1 MAPGQISF
9 MGKPD
14 SLQGKKTKGN
24 VFLERGPICDKGWS
38 YEDATVACRFTIIW
52 CGSISSTSSHQDVGI
67 WPRFPWVGVNLWL
80 CHCRGQVWVHW
91 SILQG
96 QWDELAGLSFQV
108 IKNLSSSWCCKQILL
123 FIFFFL
129 VQKLPTPKSGSTTT
143 KDTFSI
149 LHYFAPIFAILQYF
163 QGHPWLFQRQC
174 CWGHLL
180 FLRWI
185 MVRTRNWQHRIN
197 LLTAISNCVIICTY

>member
-14 SLQGKKTKGN
+14 SLQGKITKGN

-38 YEDATVACRFTIIW
+38 YEDAMVACRFTIIW
-52 CGSISSTSSHQDVGI
+52 YGSICSTSSHQDVGI

-108 IKNLSSSWCCKQILL
+108 IKNLSSSWGCKQILL

-129 VQKLPTPKSGSTTT
+129 VQKLPSPKSGSTTT

-149 LHYFAPIFAILQYF
+149 LHYLRSDICNFSIFSGSAVAV
-163 QGHPWLFQRQC
+163 PEAM
-174 CWGHLL
+174 LL
-180 FLRWI
+180 GSLAFPQ
-185 MVRTRNWQHRIN
+185 V
-197 LLTAISNCVIICTY
+197 NCGQDKKLATQN

>member
-1 MAPGQISF
+1 
-9 MGKPD
+9 MGKPN
-14 SLQGKKTKGN
+14 SLQGKITKGN

-38 YEDATVACRFTIIW
+38 YEDATVACRFTIIQ
-52 CGSISSTSSHQDVGI
+52 CGSICSTSSHQDVGI

-108 IKNLSSSWCCKQILL
+108 IENLSSSFANKSSFLSPL
-123 FIFFFL
+123 FWIRNYH
-129 VQKLPTPKSGSTTT
+129 VQEVAGPPLKTLSP
-143 KDTFSI
+143 FSI
-149 LHYFAPIFAILQYF
+149 ICAPIFAIFQYF
-163 QGHPWLFQRQC
+163 QGQPWLFQRQC

-185 MVRTRNWQHRIN
+185 VVRTRNWQHRIN

>member
-1 MAPGQISF
+1 

-14 SLQGKKTKGN
+14 SLQGKIAKGN

-52 CGSISSTSSHQDVGI
+52 CGSIFSTSSHQDVGI

-91 SILQG
+91 SIVQG
-96 QWDELAGLSFQV
+96 RWDELAGLSFQV
-108 IKNLSSSWCCKQILL
+108 IENLSSSWCCKQILL

-129 VQKLPTPKSGSTTT
+129 DQELPSSKSGSTTT
-143 KDTFSI
+143 LGTFPFSI
-149 LHYFAPIFAILQYF
+149 IYAPIFFNFAILL
-163 QGHPWLFQRQC
+163 GSAVAVPEAM
-174 CWGHLL
+174 LL
-180 FLRWI
+180 GSLASPQ
-185 MVRTRNWQHRIN
+185 V
-197 LLTAISNCVIICTY
+197 NCGQDKKLAT